1 MLIKNTTRTFG
12 LVSIFLHWVMA
23 LVIMGL
29 FAVGLWMV
37 ELTYYDP
44 WYRTAPDLHKSV
56 GVLLFLAF
64 LLRIAWHSINPKPMP
79 LTTYTTFESVAAKL
93 VHGVLYLFI
102 LLVII
107 SGYFISTA
115 DGRGIE
121 VFDWFTVPAWVTG
134 IENQEDIAG
143 DIHFYLACSLI
154 GFASGHGLA
163 ALKHH
168 FVDKDET
175 LKRMLNPNE

>member
-12 LVSIFLHWVMA
+12 LVAILFHWLMA
-23 LVIMGL
+23 WVIIGL
-29 FAVGLWMV
+29 FALGLWMV
-37 ELTYYDP
+37 DLTYYDS
-44 WYRTAPDLHKSV
+44 WYRTAPDLHKSI
-56 GVLLFLAF
+56 GVLLFLTL
-64 LLRIAWHSINPKPMP
+64 LLRVIWRAINPTPVP
-79 LTTYTTFESVAAKL
+79 LTTYSAFEKIAAHL
-93 VHGVLYLFI
+93 IHGVLYLCM

-143 DIHFYLACSLI
+143 DIHYYLACSLI
-154 GFASGHGLA
+154 GLASGHGLA

-168 FVDKDET
+168 FIDKDET